1 MGKTRHEIPTH
12 LNVEDR
18 ALFGLSVRQ
27 VAFLVAGCAAAYA
40 AWDALPDAEP
50 GLRLGLAAAVL
61 LAAAAFALLRPG
73 GRGLEL
79 WALALARYAASPRRR
94 AWGVPEPDPERW
106 RPRPAAWAELAPRL
120 AWREVPT

>member
-1 MGKTRHEIPTH
+1 VATLRHEVPTH

-27 VAFLVAGCAAAYA
+27 LALLLAGCAAAYA
-40 AWDALPDAEP
+40 AYDGLPDAAIGP
-50 GLRLGLAAAVL
+50 RLALAAVVL
-61 LAAAAFALLRPG
+61 LAAAALALVRPG

-79 WALALARYAASPRRR
+79 WAFALIRYAASPRRR
-94 AWGVPEPDPERW
+94 VWRVPEPDPERW
-106 RPRPAAWAELAPRL
+106 LPRPPAWAELSPRL